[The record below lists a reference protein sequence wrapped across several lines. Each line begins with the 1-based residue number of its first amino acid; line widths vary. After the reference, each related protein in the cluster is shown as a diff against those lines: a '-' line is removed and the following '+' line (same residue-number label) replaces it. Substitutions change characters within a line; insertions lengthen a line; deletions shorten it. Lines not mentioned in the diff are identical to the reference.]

1 MIATVD
7 TAPWSE
13 EMEELETENE
23 TVDFLN
29 EKLVRHS
36 FHEIVYFDSNAESDF
51 IYKHFPEDDQ
61 EDQGEVA
68 VLVRGKGEMPEGE
81 GRECETAAEENPQ
94 VREGQRKHRQR
105 RGGENCAAKGNAD
118 H

>member
-1 MIATVD
+1 MEGPIHKVIATVD

-61 EDQGEVA
+61 EDQGEVMIYS
-68 VLVRGKGEMPEGE
+68 V
-81 GRECETAAEENPQ
+81 TQ
-94 VREGQRKHRQR
+94 
-105 RGGENCAAKGNAD
+105 
-118 H
+118 